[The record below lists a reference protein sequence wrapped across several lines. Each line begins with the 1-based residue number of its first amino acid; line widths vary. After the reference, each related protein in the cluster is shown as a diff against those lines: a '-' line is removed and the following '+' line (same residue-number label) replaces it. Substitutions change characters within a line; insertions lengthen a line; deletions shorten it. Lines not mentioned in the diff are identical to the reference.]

1 MFSIAVQTVPV
12 TILAGLGAGA
22 LMGALT
28 GWLVGYQRIPSFI
41 VTLARQAIHA
51 PGEDFS
57 IQVLT
62 FPWWEGPYGAGPDH
76 HGGSDHDC
84 STH

>member
-41 VTLARQAIHA
+41 VTLGGLFVWRT
-51 PGEDFS
+51 
-57 IQVLT
+57 VNWLT
-62 FPWWEGPYGAGPDH
+62 TNGQSMSLTDPNLT
-76 HGGSDHDC
+76 GS
-84 STH
+84 S